1 MSSVRL
7 DSPVT
12 FMFNDSYTEIKDL
25 EKKFYFLNSLSLRL
39 PKILSGRVG
48 VYGSETVPTRPTEP
62 MSPE

>member
-1 MSSVRL
+1 
-7 DSPVT
+7 
-12 FMFNDSYTEIKDL
+12 MFNDSYTEIKDL